1 MKSKFLNKFLS
12 AYSIHIIMLLG
23 MFFMQ
28 SVGELNAEQ
37 KGLRIEAGK
46 TYIRQNIERDSVLI
60 ADPVEYGFL
69 LKGIKPGMILG
80 LADMKE
86 MMPENMEM
94 VSNWKL
100 DTIAFN
106 GNKKWQK
113 KWKKWIKKN
122 KIGVDPKNP
131 LGKYDI
137 HNSKEAYLD
146 IKAHITLAAF
156 EEGKYILPPL
166 AVLRQI
172 PGEPADTLIF
182 TPEEVEYKTMPVDT
196 ATFQIH
202 DIKGQIN
209 YPITV
214 KEVVPYFFGVVLI
227 GVLIALIVFLILR
240 HKKKVE
246 EEKIKDPAH
255 IVALRNLDKFR
266 GDKFWQPEKQKL
278 FYSGITDTLREY
290 MASRYEVDAME
301 MTTYEIFHSLK
312 KDELTPEL
320 YDSLKELFERAD
332 LVKFAKYVASQEE
345 NATVLPLAV
354 RFVTT
359 TYQTEIDDESEEESS
374 KHMPK
379 VKA

>member
-1 MKSKFLNKFLS
+1 M
-12 AYSIHIIMLLG
+12 
-23 MFFMQ
+23 
-28 SVGELNAEQ
+28 
-37 KGLRIEAGK
+37 
-46 TYIRQNIERDSVLI
+46 
-60 ADPVEYGFL
+60 
-69 LKGIKPGMILG
+69 
-80 LADMKE
+80 
-86 MMPENMEM
+86 
-94 VSNWKL
+94 
-100 DTIAFN
+100 
-106 GNKKWQK
+106 
-113 KWKKWIKKN
+113 
-122 KIGVDPKNP
+122 
-131 LGKYDI
+131 
-137 HNSKEAYLD
+137 
-146 IKAHITLAAF
+146 
-156 EEGKYILPPL
+156 
-166 AVLRQI
+166 LRQI